1 MEGSRW
7 AGARRASLLTMMV
20 LVGCG
25 SAQTTRLAD
34 ATAGSSSTA
43 VGLPTWSALPS
54 PWVPSLSPTIAP
66 TPTPAPTHAPPTNTP
81 RGAPGTATPS
91 PTSSGGG
98 GGGTSVVFAD
108 NFSGNSVD
116 TSKWL
121 VQNGGRTSNNEMQ
134 CYLSANTSEGGG
146 ALTETVK
153 VDHSCNNTGGGGG
166 GGGYSSGAI
175 QSHFTF
181 TYGTVSVRAKFAGGG
196 GPWPAIW
203 LLGHNCQPW
212 KATPTDA
219 SPTGRRPA
227 AMRSTSPRS
236 STPTIHRSTGIHSSR
251 QPELRTPRLLPTTS
265 DTSQNWHTYKLDWAP
280 GSLTW
285 KIDGT
290 TTCTA
295 HAGAVPSQANVP
307 DHQHGGRRHR
317 RADPST
323 TERCPRPPRS
333 PRRASPDRRAAVR
346 PTGRMSR
353 LHRDTRWGGLAA
365 PHLTARMPIPPD
377 PAGSY
382 PEARCRRCQGDAS
395 GGERSRDV
403 AGGRGRRGRVQ
414 CVDLSADPGGGRI
427 RASEA

>member
-181 TYGTVSVRAKFAGGG
+181 TYGTVSVRAKMAGGG

-212 KATPTDA
+212 EL
-219 SPTGRRPA
+219 SPNGCQPKWPA
-227 AMRSTSPRS
+227 PGSDEIDIAEILNSN
-236 STPTIHRSTGIHSSR
+236 HSSVNE
-251 QPELRTPRLLPTTS
+251 QVHMSSGSPGCMPSTS
-265 DTSQNWHTYKLDWAP
+265 DTSQNWHTYTLVWAP

-285 KIDGT
+285 KIDGA
-290 TTCTA
+290 TTCTDTS
-295 HAGAVPSQANVP
+295 AVPSQAMFLIINTAI
-307 DHQHGGRRHR
+307 GG
-317 RADPST
+317 T
-323 TERCPRPPRS
+323 
-333 PRRASPDRRAAVR
+333 
-346 PTGRMSR
+346 
-353 LHRDTRWGGLAA
+353 
-365 PHLTARMPIPPD
+365 
-377 PAGSY
+377 
-382 PEARCRRCQGDAS
+382 
-395 GGERSRDV
+395 
-403 AGGRGRRGRVQ
+403 
-414 CVDLSADPGGGRI
+414 GGGGINPGSLPQSTAISSVTITR
-427 RASEA
+427 